1 MLSIASTEAAV
12 LWKSSSPLVV
22 DEIEF
27 PSSLDVGQVL
37 VELISSG
44 ICGAQINEIDA
55 IKGLDKFLPHLLGHE
70 GYCKI
75 LEIGPGVTNVKKE
88 DLAIM
93 HWRPG
98 KGIQSVP
105 PNYKWQGKPL
115 NAGWVTTFNRHAIV
129 SENRLTKVSPSLVSK
144 MTLPLLG
151 CALTTALGVLENE
164 ARATFRDKLLIFGAG
179 GVGLALVK
187 LAHFLG
193 ITDITIVDIDSQK
206 LELASR
212 LGASTTVLF
221 TSKEECNSSLRREFA
236 DNLPSVAIDT
246 SGKIASIELCYE
258 LTAKEARVVLVGV
271 PKVGE
276 KVSIYTLPLHFG
288 KTLRGSEGGGSKPN
302 IDIPLLLEHLEKGNL
317 KFEDFPISV
326 YALSDINSA
335 ITDLRTG
342 FLGRMVIDFEK

>member
-1 MLSIASTEAAV
+1 MLSISSTEAAI
-12 LWKSSSPLVV
+12 LWRSGSPLVV

-27 PSSLDVGQVL
+27 PSFLNAGQVI

-55 IKGLDKFLPHLLGHE
+55 IKGPDKFLPHLLGHE

-75 LEIGPGVTNVKKE
+75 LEIGPGVSNLKKD

-98 KGIQSVP
+98 QGIQSAP
-105 PNYKWQGKPL
+105 PIYKWQGKPL

-129 SENRLTKVSPSLVSK
+129 SENRLTKVSPAATSK

-151 CALTTALGVLENE
+151 CALTTALGVLESE
-164 ARATFRDKLLIFGAG
+164 ARASFRDKLLIFGAG

-187 LAHFLG
+187 LAQFLG
-193 ITDITIVDIDSQK
+193 ITDITIVDIDAQK

-212 LGASTTVLF
+212 LGAGTTVLF
-221 TSKEECNSSLRREFA
+221 TNKEDCAANLRREFA
-236 DNLPSVAIDT
+236 ETLPSVAIDT
-246 SGKIASIELCYE
+246 SGKVASIELCYE

-271 PKVGE
+271 PKAGE
-276 KVSIYTLPLHFG
+276 KISIYSLPLHFG

-302 IDIPLLLEHLEKGNL
+302 IDIPLLLEQLERGNL
-317 KFEDFPISV
+317 MLEDFPISV
-326 YALSDINSA
+326 YSLSDINSA
-335 ITDLRTG
+335 LTDLRTG
-342 FLGRMVIDFEK
+342 FPGRMVIDFEK